1 MIKGV
6 IFDFDGVIIDT
17 ESRKFKDLKK
27 ILRTY
32 GYDLKSKLFP
42 EMVGKK
48 TSFFLSSEYPD
59 MPARILKDIV
69 AKRRKMQNRSID
81 SYKLIPGIKE
91 LLKFLKYRNYA
102 VAIATGSEK
111 DFIKKILKYHS
122 IGSYFDV
129 IVSGEAFKLRIIDSL
144 I

>member
-111 DFIKKILKYHS
+111 DFIKKIL
-122 IGSYFDV
+122 
-129 IVSGEAFKLRIIDSL
+129 
-144 I
+144 